1 MTIQENEVAEEE
13 EDDNCAICFNKLNG
27 HDTYTIPECKH
38 KFHTNCIMTWF
49 RMGHSKCPL
58 CNDKGINQ
66 DITQSNLTFSL
77 IHNNIDEYS
86 WIYKR
91 RVLQENYKKM
101 RRLSKRETASKHL
114 KKSVKKLENQEKKLK
129 NLSIEQKNFL
139 ISKQENLTVKEIIK
153 KNKQY
158 RDKMWKT
165 RRNISNLKSYI
176 GLQFRNETIIIPTIQ
191 SV

>member
-1 MTIQENEVAEEE
+1 MTVEENEVVEE

-27 HDTYTIPECKH
+27 NDIYTIQECKH

-66 DITQSNLTFSL
+66 DINQSNLTFSL
-77 IHNNIDEYS
+77 IHNNINEYS
-86 WIYKR
+86 WVYKR

-129 NLSIEQKNFL
+129 NLSIEQKDFQ

-153 KNKQY
+153 KNKKY

>member
-1 MTIQENEVAEEE
+1 MNNEVVDEEE
-13 EDDNCAICFNKLNG
+13 ADNCAICFNKLNG
-27 HDTYTIPECKH
+27 NETYTIPECKH

-66 DITQSNLTFSL
+66 DINQSNLTFSL
-77 IHNNIDEYS
+77 IHNNINEYS
-86 WIYKR
+86 WVYKR

-114 KKSVKKLENQEKKLK
+114 KKSVKKLEKQEKKLK
-129 NLSIEQKNFL
+129 NLSVEQKDFQ

-153 KNKQY
+153 KNKKY
-158 RDKMWKT
+158 RDKLWKT

-191 SV
+191 DV